1 MMWPSHI
8 ASKTRLL
15 RGLVAG
21 DSAVRFHLLPLV
33 LHLPGIAS
41 TTGPTT
47 TMELFGY
54 TTGAVGVAMT
64 HVGGQEY
71 RSIGN
76 ARELEL
82 MRDKWQELCK

>member
-1 MMWPSHI
+1 M
-8 ASKTRLL
+8 RLL

-21 DSAVRFHLLPLV
+21 DSAVRCRILPVV
-33 LHLPGIAS
+33 LHLSGIAS
-41 TTGPTT
+41 TTRPAT

-64 HVGGQEY
+64 HISSQGY

-82 MRDKWQELCK
+82 MRDKWQGLCK